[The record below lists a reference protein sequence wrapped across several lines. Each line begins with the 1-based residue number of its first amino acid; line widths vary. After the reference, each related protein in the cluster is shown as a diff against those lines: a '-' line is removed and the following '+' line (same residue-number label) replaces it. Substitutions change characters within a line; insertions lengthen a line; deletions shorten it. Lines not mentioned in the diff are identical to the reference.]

1 MIDKVDQ
8 PSLQRNLQLVVEA
21 GLLLS
26 KGLDLKSFLQ
36 AATDA
41 GRELCGA
48 QVGAFLRCQRD
59 GSWQLDSLSGAEVS
73 RFSAVPLS
81 GMTTLLGPV
90 FEGSSI
96 LRCAD
101 ITQDPRLG
109 PNAPYGNPPG
119 PLPLRSYLAAPVR
132 SHTGEALGAMLY
144 GHELADVF
152 DKEAEDLVRMV
163 AAQAA
168 AAIEIFGLRE
178 PGEIDRWQHAAARQ
192 ANEIAAIV
200 ESSDD
205 AILSKDLTGRIMSWN
220 QAASRILGYSRE
232 EILGRSI
239 LTLIP
244 KELHSEEATILE
256 KIRSGVRIDHYETV
270 RVTKGGE
277 RIDVSLSISPVRD
290 ASGTIVGASKILRD
304 VSHKKRMEKSLI
316 QAEKIAALGRMAAT
330 IAHEINNPL
339 EAIMNLIYLA
349 RTNAGD
355 QDAVA
360 NLMSAAESEL
370 VRVSH
375 IARQTLGFYRENAS
389 ATSVS
394 LNELAAEAMRI
405 YEPRCSAVNIRLEA
419 ELKSTRN
426 VVIRKGEI
434 MQVLSNLLA
443 NSIYAMPAG
452 GRLLI
457 STDDEDRPEG
467 HGVVLTVADTG
478 TGIQPEH
485 LPRIFEAFFTTRGS
499 IGTGIG
505 LFVARQFVE
514 GHGGSI
520 TVGTSVDP
528 EGHGTAMKIF
538 LPLETKLAEEL
549 AVRLF
554 QPETPSL
561 STA

>member
-26 KGLDLKSFLQ
+26 KGLDLPSFLQ

-81 GMTTLLGPV
+81 SMTTLLGPV

-109 PNAPYGNPPG
+109 LNAPYGNPPG

-270 RVTKGGE
+270 RVTKSGE

-389 ATSVS
+389 AISVS